1 MTRIAVAVAFLTL
14 ALSTASAKSYTLNLF
29 QPAVLAGTELK
40 VGTYKLE
47 INGDKIQLKNG
58 TLLVEANV
66 KVENT
71 PEQNRSTSLRL
82 EDNGGRFHVRE
93 IRLRGTS
100 MKLVVN

>member
-1 MTRIAVAVAFLTL
+1 MTRIAVAFLTM
-14 ALSTASAKSYTLNLF
+14 ALSLAGAKSYTVNLF

-40 VGTYKLE
+40 VGEYKLE
-47 INGDKIQLKNG
+47 LNGDKVQLKNG
-58 TLLVEANV
+58 RLTVEANV

-71 PEQNRSTSLRL
+71 PEPNRSTSLRL
-82 EDNGGRFHVRE
+82 EDNGGRLHIRE